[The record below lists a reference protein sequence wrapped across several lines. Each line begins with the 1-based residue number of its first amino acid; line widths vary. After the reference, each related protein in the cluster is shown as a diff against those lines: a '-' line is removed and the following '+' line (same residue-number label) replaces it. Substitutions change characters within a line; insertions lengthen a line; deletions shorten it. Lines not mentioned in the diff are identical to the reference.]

1 MLTRSVV
8 VPVYRNEATLPELLR
23 QLSELY
29 ERSSDAFEMVFVVDG
44 SPDNSYAVLKL
55 HLSQMPFPSQ
65 LISLSRNFG
74 SFAAIRAGMTH
85 ANGEFVAVLAADLQQ
100 PVSSVSQ
107 FFSALERGA
116 DIDLLIDHTLAGLN
130 KSEGT
135 RKRIGEAAR
144 QRLRSYS
151 WPGNVR
157 ELTNFMHR
165 AFILADDELDPDML
179 PARVADR
186 PAGDVGAE
194 DGQGSTLRLR
204 IGTSIADAD
213 RRLILATL

>member
-74 SFAAIRAGMTH
+74 SFAAIRAGMT
-85 ANGEFVAVLAADLQQ
+85 
-100 PVSSVSQ
+100 VSEVPIVFRERREGQSKMSTWIT
-107 FFSALERGA
+107 LEA
-116 DIDLLIDHTLAGLN
+116 IWKVPL
-130 KSEGT
+130 
-135 RKRIGEAAR
+135 
-144 QRLRSYS
+144 
-151 WPGNVR
+151 
-157 ELTNFMHR
+157 
-165 AFILADDELDPDML
+165 
-179 PARVADR
+179 
-186 PAGDVGAE
+186 
-194 DGQGSTLRLR
+194 LRLR
-204 IGTSIADAD
+204 G
-213 RRLILATL
+213 